1 MSISEYILLF
11 LSRNLSSA
19 DYFQED
25 VGAFV
30 GDDALKFLT
39 YVYPDFSAIVSGKR
53 VVDFGCGVGNQSIA
67 LAKKYG
73 CSVVG
78 VDSNK
83 KILMKAIENAKSQN
97 IAPGKLHFVEGIFPD
112 MRNSFDVVISQD
124 SFEHFTYPEKVLD
137 EMVSLLT
144 NSGIILITFGPPW
157 LAPYGSHMHFFCK
170 FPWINILFS
179 EEVVM
184 KVRSRFRS
192 DGAKKYEEVESGLN
206 KMTIAKFESI
216 VASCGLRMT
225 YRKYECV
232 KGINWLS
239 RVPLLR
245 EFFINQATVI
255 LSKAV

>member
-1 MSISEYILLF
+1 
-11 LSRNLSSA
+11 
-19 DYFQED
+19 
-25 VGAFV
+25 
-30 GDDALKFLT
+30 
-39 YVYPDFSAIVSGKR
+39 
-53 VVDFGCGVGNQSIA
+53 
-67 LAKKYG
+67 
-73 CSVVG
+73 
-78 VDSNK
+78 
-83 KILMKAIENAKSQN
+83 
-97 IAPGKLHFVEGIFPD
+97 
-112 MRNSFDVVISQD
+112 
-124 SFEHFTYPEKVLD
+124 
-137 EMVSLLT
+137 
-144 NSGIILITFGPPW
+144 
-157 LAPYGSHMHFFCK
+157 
-170 FPWINILFS
+170 
-179 EEVVM
+179 M